1 MHRLLLAPIVAALL
15 LAPSCTK
22 GTAEPDPEIS
32 EALDRLD
39 ETLNRSAVYVAE
51 KEQRIAS
58 IRKKLSNTEPG
69 LPQYRIYDALFDE
82 YSLWN
87 CDSALFYAHL
97 KEILADRL
105 NKPDLINDAAAD
117 IAFRYVFSGMYSSAM
132 NITWRANER
141 TGSFFTQDLPR
152 LNLMYEIYHNMVLAF
167 NDKYSQSEYVKQEAE
182 YLQKI
187 RDYEND
193 DSPAYYNMLA
203 KTMISEG
210 NYGKLILILQERM
223 DAGNL
228 GTHEHAIF
236 HYWIG
241 KAYEISGDARNAFL
255 HYITSA
261 KADIES
267 ATREYHSLIRVSQFC
282 LENGYTERAH
292 RYIGRCQ
299 EDALIA
305 DAHTRLAQISSR
317 LGSIN
322 KAYEKKTRDQNR
334 SINIRNFF
342 LRLVLGIL
350 ILSLVYI
357 VLSWRELK
365 RTNKEIRG
373 NIKAIQEANRIKEAY
388 MGQFLSLASSH
399 ADALELYRSRLRTLA
414 KRTDFEAIQQEL
426 RSDDFINEELAN
438 LYEIFDKTFLNLFPD
453 FVEQLNELLRPEE
466 RVSLDLPG
474 GKLTNELRVEALIK
488 LGITDSRQI
497 AKFLKLSL
505 TTVFNY
511 RVKFRN
517 ASLHERDSFEDHLTA
532 IGR

>member
-1 MHRLLLAPIVAALL
+1 MRLEV
-15 LAPSCTK
+15 
-22 GTAEPDPEIS
+22 
-32 EALDRLD
+32 
-39 ETLNRSAVYVAE
+39 
-51 KEQRIAS
+51 
-58 IRKKLSNTEPG
+58 
-69 LPQYRIYDALFDE
+69 
-82 YSLWN
+82 
-87 CDSALFYAHL
+87 
-97 KEILADRL
+97 
-105 NKPDLINDAAAD
+105 
-117 IAFRYVFSGMYSSAM
+117 
-132 NITWRANER
+132 
-141 TGSFFTQDLPR
+141 
-152 LNLMYEIYHNMVLAF
+152 
-167 NDKYSQSEYVKQEAE
+167 
-182 YLQKI
+182 

-255 HYITSA
+255 Q
-261 KADIES
+261 
-267 ATREYHSLIRVSQFC
+267 YHSLIRVSQFC

-388 MGQFLSLASSH
+388 MGQFLSLASNH

-466 RVSLDLPG
+466 PKLLDLLLLPPERPMILPAKIDDLHVINFVPVRIDIMRFRAG
-474 GKLTNELRVEALIK
+474 IHHEKLHFIRDQPRLLKELALRAI
-488 LGITDSRQI
+488 LHGLRQFDRAARI
-497 AKFLKLSL
+497 APKMIIRPLPEEQLSL
-505 TTVFNY
+505 FILDHDA
-511 RVKFRN
+511 
-517 ASLHERDSFEDHLTA
+517 ASALQQRPMPHKLP
-532 IGR
+532 

>member
-1 MHRLLLAPIVAALL
+1 M
-15 LAPSCTK
+15 
-22 GTAEPDPEIS
+22 
-32 EALDRLD
+32 
-39 ETLNRSAVYVAE
+39 
-51 KEQRIAS
+51 
-58 IRKKLSNTEPG
+58 
-69 LPQYRIYDALFDE
+69 
-82 YSLWN
+82 
-87 CDSALFYAHL
+87 
-97 KEILADRL
+97 
-105 NKPDLINDAAAD
+105 
-117 IAFRYVFSGMYSSAM
+117 
-132 NITWRANER
+132 
-141 TGSFFTQDLPR
+141 
-152 LNLMYEIYHNMVLAF
+152 
-167 NDKYSQSEYVKQEAE
+167 
-182 YLQKI
+182 
-187 RDYEND
+187 
-193 DSPAYYNMLA
+193 
-203 KTMISEG
+203 
-210 NYGKLILILQERM
+210 
-223 DAGNL
+223 
-228 GTHEHAIF
+228 
-236 HYWIG
+236 
-241 KAYEISGDARNAFL
+241 
-255 HYITSA
+255 
-261 KADIES
+261 
-267 ATREYHSLIRVSQFC
+267 
-282 LENGYTERAH
+282 
-292 RYIGRCQ
+292 
-299 EDALIA
+299 
-305 DAHTRLAQISSR
+305 
-317 LGSIN
+317 
-322 KAYEKKTRDQNR
+322 
-334 SINIRNFF
+334 
-342 LRLVLGIL
+342 VLGIL

-517 ASLHERDSFEDHLTA
+517 ASLHERDSFEDHLKA